1 MSRNMN
7 NNIELEKSI
16 ENNRKCIII
25 SAFSC
30 LGKTYLGQ
38 NYKNILDL
46 EASLYKWIY
55 FDKELS
61 KEIEKRKGI
70 KDRIVNPNWPEN
82 YLSALRKSMLKY
94 KVILIT
100 PEKKIRE
107 ILLDMG
113 ISYLLAYPTNPD
125 FVADRAIKRGNNDNF
140 AQGLK
145 QSFVQWYPDE
155 NEDILWIDENNYLED
170 ILKRKNIIQKF
181 EFYVKLCY
189 TRKDGKFFM
198 PSENSEALASDQ

>member
-145 QSFVQWYPDE
+145 QSFIQWYPNE
-155 NEDILWIDENNYLED
+155 NEDVLWIDENNYLED
-170 ILKRKNIIQKF
+170 ILKRKNII
-181 EFYVKLCY
+181 
-189 TRKDGKFFM
+189 
-198 PSENSEALASDQ
+198 